1 MDWKKELFDKNE
13 KPLDRLVEGYS
24 NTSLFRSIA
33 VIGDSLSSGEFE
45 IWEDKGAARYY
56 DMYEYSWGQFLARN
70 CGTKVY
76 NFSRGGM
83 TAEEY
88 LDFFGEKFSLWG
100 RDKACQAYI
109 IALGVNDIYNKDMEI
124 GSIEDVDCRD
134 YRNNKR
140 TFVGNYAAIVS
151 RYKDISP
158 DAKFFFVTVPN
169 TDSPARDHKTFAMI
183 DAIYS
188 LAEHFDNAYVID
200 LYKYGPVHDETF
212 REKFYLAH
220 HMNPQGYLLMGKLID
235 SYIDYIIRHNPEDFK
250 HVAFIGS
257 GVQYEL

>member
-124 GSIEDVDCRD
+124 GSIEGMEYIAENFDGFYMKRELN
-134 YRNNKR
+134 RN
-140 TFVGNYAAIVS
+140 F
-151 RYKDISP
+151 
-158 DAKFFFVTVPN
+158 AKIEELQNWCNNNQKQLFMLQLLFQ
-169 TDSPARDHKTFAMI
+169 
-183 DAIYS
+183 
-188 LAEHFDNAYVID
+188 VI
-200 LYKYGPVHDETF
+200 
-212 REKFYLAH
+212 
-220 HMNPQGYLLMGKLID
+220 
-235 SYIDYIIRHNPEDFK
+235 
-250 HVAFIGS
+250 
-257 GVQYEL
+257 